1 VIILNKQRVKEVLES
16 KGIIEVK
23 YGNDPVWL
31 EGISTDQDNKIQIRD
46 INTNQRFNVDISE
59 LKE

>member
-1 VIILNKQRVKEVLES
+1 MNKQRAKEILES

-31 EGISTDQDNKIQIRD
+31 EGVGTDQDSKIQIRD
-46 INTNQRFNVDISE
+46 INTNQRFSVDISE
-59 LKE
+59 LKEV